1 MIHTFVRLSGRLLC
15 AVLALS
21 LAFLPALT
29 RAADFTTGADLSGGT
44 ATLWFKPAASTSWV
58 DAHYRLAG
66 GAQMNVRMSYNASAA
81 RFETSFP
88 ASAGQALTHSF
99 TYFQGGVA
107 ADTAV
112 GSTVLQ
118 GGSNGGGNGSAP
130 SAPTFSRPAGSY
142 AAPLSLSLA
151 SSTGGATIRYTLD
164 GSTPSAT
171 STAYTG
177 ALTLNASATVKAI
190 AVLNGQSST
199 VSSADYVVTTG
210 GGTGATQGV
219 DYAGGVATFWL
230 ARDAASTAWADL
242 HFDAGSGQQNVRTA
256 YNSVTQRFEHKAAL
270 PAGATVKL
278 SFTWF
283 ANGSGAADGPVLV
296 VVLGGGGGGGGGTG
310 GTAAAPVFSVPGGSY
325 TSAQQVTISSTTPG
339 ASIRYTVD
347 GSTPGSMSPLYTG
360 PVTLSSSLTLKAL
373 ALAGGMLDSPVTSA
387 RYTIGGSN
395 GGFSQG
401 VSELGATAT
410 IWFKAQAAQTF
421 VILHHQVG
429 TGSQVNPQMAYNPAL
444 ARYETVL
451 TGLSA
456 GQRITYSFTY
466 APVSGA
472 QTDSAAFTYTMGAGN
487 DIPKPTFSPAGG
499 SYGAPVSVSLAT
511 SAAGGVIRFTTDGS
525 APNALSPQYT
535 GPITVSTAQT
545 LNAIS
550 VLGDGSQSGI
560 ASSTYVVGTP
570 DGQVAAPVFSHAAG
584 SYGSPIQLTLSSST
598 VGATLR
604 FTTDGSLPSASSPA
618 YGGPI
623 PLTAATTVRAIALKA
638 GMGASP
644 ISQASYSIGTGTGQV
659 WNGQTTFKV
668 VNATRGRYSDG
679 QVYWAII
686 GKDWAT
692 DQFVHVNAQGQ
703 LVPMSLGDNGA
714 LMKNGLPYSNYFFTL
729 AQLKSVT
736 IPPINSARILFSV
749 GSPMYIWVNS
759 DANGRIAY
767 AGANIENPTDPNID
781 VTFDFGEF
789 AILPP
794 GSHPQGIFVNTTRV
808 DQFGFPL
815 QLSVTGLDGFTQTVG
830 ESLTET
836 REELFAK
843 FINDMPAPFQG
854 LAQAPYAPY
863 RIMAPAHATF
873 QASQANEHYL
883 DDYISAVWTQYG
895 QQDLVLDLRNGWGTF
910 RGRVSGN
917 VMRFTDANGGVY
929 FINGK
934 PTTAMVM
941 LGNGLLDDTS
951 GGPTHAGKQLQL
963 QAQLCAALN
972 RRVAHLPFASWWDP
986 AAHFPAGQP
995 ANHFTRFWHEH
1006 SLDALAY
1013 GFAYDDVGARSPSI
1027 HTPSPQTVTFSIGW

>member
-1 MIHTFVRLSGRLLC
+1 
-15 AVLALS
+15 
-21 LAFLPALT
+21 
-29 RAADFTTGADLSGGT
+29 
-44 ATLWFKPAASTSWV
+44 
-58 DAHYRLAG
+58 
-66 GAQMNVRMSYNASAA
+66 
-81 RFETSFP
+81 
-88 ASAGQALTHSF
+88 
-99 TYFQGGVA
+99 
-107 ADTAV
+107 
-112 GSTVLQ
+112 
-118 GGSNGGGNGSAP
+118 
-130 SAPTFSRPAGSY
+130 
-142 AAPLSLSLA
+142 
-151 SSTGGATIRYTLD
+151 
-164 GSTPSAT
+164 
-171 STAYTG
+171 
-177 ALTLNASATVKAI
+177 
-190 AVLNGQSST
+190 
-199 VSSADYVVTTG
+199 
-210 GGTGATQGV
+210 
-219 DYAGGVATFWL
+219 
-230 ARDAASTAWADL
+230 
-242 HFDAGSGQQNVRTA
+242 
-256 YNSVTQRFEHKAAL
+256 
-270 PAGATVKL
+270 
-278 SFTWF
+278 
-283 ANGSGAADGPVLV
+283 
-296 VVLGGGGGGGGGTG
+296 
-310 GTAAAPVFSVPGGSY
+310 
-325 TSAQQVTISSTTPG
+325 
-339 ASIRYTVD
+339 
-347 GSTPGSMSPLYTG
+347 
-360 PVTLSSSLTLKAL
+360 
-373 ALAGGMLDSPVTSA
+373 
-387 RYTIGGSN
+387 
-395 GGFSQG
+395 
-401 VSELGATAT
+401 
-410 IWFKAQAAQTF
+410 
-421 VILHHQVG
+421 
-429 TGSQVNPQMAYNPAL
+429 
-444 ARYETVL
+444 
-451 TGLSA
+451 
-456 GQRITYSFTY
+456 
-466 APVSGA
+466 
-472 QTDSAAFTYTMGAGN
+472 
-487 DIPKPTFSPAGG
+487 
-499 SYGAPVSVSLAT
+499 
-511 SAAGGVIRFTTDGS
+511 
-525 APNALSPQYT
+525 
-535 GPITVSTAQT
+535 VSTAQT

-560 ASSTYVVGTP
+560 ASSTYVVGTNG
-570 DGQVAAPVFSHAAG
+570 GQVAAPTFSHAAG
-584 SYGSPIQLTLSSST
+584 SYGSPIQLTLASST

-623 PLTAATTVRAIALKA
+623 PLTAATTVRAIALKS
-638 GMGASP
+638 GMSASNV
-644 ISQASYSIGTGTGQV
+644 SQASYSIGTGSGQV

-668 VNATRGRYSDG
+668 VNATRGRFSDG

-794 GSHPQGIFVNTTRV
+794 GSNPQGIFVNTTRV

-843 FINDMPAPFQG
+843 FINDMPLPFQG

-873 QASQANEHYL
+873 QAGQANEHYL

-951 GGPTHAGKQLQL
+951 GGPTNAGKQLQL

-986 AAHFPAGQP
+986 AAHFPAGQV